1 MLRILFVY
9 DRAPKGDWM
18 TGRARTALSLVSGWI
33 VGCVGGFIVLV
44 FGPLLFTLPL
54 KGDSTHEDN
63 MLMLLLFGFF
73 SASESVDS

>member
-1 MLRILFVY
+1 MLRISFVY
-9 DRAPKGDWM
+9 DRAPKGDW

-33 VGCVGGFIVLV
+33 VGCVGGFIVLA
-44 FGPLLFTLPL
+44 FGPLLFTLRL

-63 MLMLLLFGFF
+63 MLMLLFGFF